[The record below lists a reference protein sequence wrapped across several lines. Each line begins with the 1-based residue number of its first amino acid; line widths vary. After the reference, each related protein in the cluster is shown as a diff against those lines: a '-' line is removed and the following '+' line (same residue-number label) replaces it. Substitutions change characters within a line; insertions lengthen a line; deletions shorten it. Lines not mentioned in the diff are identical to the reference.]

1 MHLAGLILAIAHR
14 GRWHGTQTGL
24 FRRKSWASQGTG
36 TFQAMGVTTLRSPP
50 QEKEGLFSVAAF
62 FLYLSLLAAALGFSG
77 LAFGAAGV
85 ARFLFIA
92 FLVIA
97 VVAFAVGGR
106 QRKDSGSAKPLQL
119 QDSQDPV
126 RYLGRDL
133 RPPDRM

>member
-1 MHLAGLILAIAHR
+1 
-14 GRWHGTQTGL
+14 
-24 FRRKSWASQGTG
+24 
-36 TFQAMGVTTLRSPP
+36 MGVATIRSPA

-62 FLYLSLLAAALGFSG
+62 FLYLSLCAAALGFSG

-106 QRKDSGSAKPLQL
+106 QQRDLGDDKPGQS
-119 QDSQDPV
+119 QGSQDPV
-126 RYLGRDL
+126 RYLGQDL
-133 RPPDRM
+133 RPPDQA